1 MIEVKPGAAEATLEI
16 RMSGKVTAE
25 DYDRVLT
32 PAIQS
37 ALETQDAIRV
47 LVQIGP
53 DFDGFDKGAMW
64 SDAKL
69 GLSHWRGFDR
79 AAIVTDVDWIENA
92 FKIFG
97 FAMPCPTRVF
107 DMDEADEAR
116 RWLSESLGSVHQS
129 DLGGDVLHVRL
140 LGKPDSEDFTRA
152 EANLDA
158 FIRDH
163 DTLKLLLDLREF
175 DGWQG
180 LSALASHFSL
190 VREHYRIPVK
200 VAVVGDADWQKLG
213 QKILSRFVAADTRYF
228 DEDGFDA
235 ARAWIA

>member
-1 MIEVKPGAAEATLEI
+1 MIEVKSTPINGILEI
-16 RMSGKVTAE
+16 SMSGRLTSE
-25 DYDRVLT
+25 DYANVLT

-37 ALETQDAIRV
+37 ALEANDTIRV

-53 DFDGFDKGAMW
+53 EFDGFEAGAIW

-69 GLSHWRGFDR
+69 GLSHWHGFDR
-79 AAIVTDVDWIENA
+79 VAVVTDVDWIESSI
-92 FKIFG
+92 KIFG
-97 FAMPCPTRVF
+97 FAMPCPARVF
-107 DMDEADEAR
+107 DLDEVDEAR
-116 RWLSESLGSVHQS
+116 RWLTESLGSVHQT
-129 DLGGDVLHVRL
+129 DLGNDVLHVQL
-140 LGKPDSEDFTRA
+140 LGKLDSEAYTRA
-152 EANLDA
+152 EAGLDA

-180 LSALASHFSL
+180 VSALASHFSL

-213 QKILSRFVAADTRYF
+213 QKILARFVQADTRYF
-228 DEDGFDA
+228 DEDDFA
-235 ARAWIA
+235 KAQAWIS